1 MRQRFWQ
8 TAKSP
13 VYVILLGGILALC
26 LSSYPVVFLGK
37 SFVSPGY
44 GPQMLYDQL
53 PLVPG
58 YQSTETED
66 LSADAGAMPWQNLPY
81 SRVQS
86 ESIFQ
91 HGEFPLWNRYNSS
104 GVPLFGQ
111 GQSQI
116 LDPLHWI
123 AVVGQGNNWA
133 WDIKFLIS
141 KLIFLLGI
149 GACVF
154 LLTRSRLIAITL
166 MVSSAFIGFY
176 YYRFNHPVFFNLT
189 YASWI
194 IFFYLLW
201 IENIR
206 TVHRLVLSSTL
217 AIPIVGVFL
226 ASVLHLF
233 AGTPKEGA
241 ILFLASHLA
250 GLIGVG
256 LSGFRAADRVR
267 QMGLLLLLWLA
278 IALAAAPHW
287 LTFLETLTVAST
299 AYDNA
304 NCNYS
309 SRLWQFVDTLF
320 LGEKSRPWSQPNINV
335 FIFVAAVHALFGGR
349 TLYKRPEFWLVVVP
363 LAGLLGFAFG
373 LISNELC
380 QKIPFVGRIHHID
393 DAFFTAAIPFA
404 IILAGLGL
412 HRFLQDLSSGPGMVR
427 SLSITLVT
435 AGVLVYWAHKYYDSA
450 GDWLSAAG
458 MLAASGIAGTI
469 LFFLSAPIF
478 LSPRGSNSRTGAIT
492 LTVLFAAAHFYHG
505 LHPETGWK
513 ELDQLIINPTPRA
526 DMLKPSPAV
535 SALGYLLPTN
545 PNFFQEIEC
554 GEALPS
560 DGFEAYVDRYPDLL
574 KAFNRSGTK
583 VKKADWGKGHYC
595 TFGRAEGRMDWERP
609 NSSKIIDSVLALSR
623 STNGRVGEIEK
634 YKNDL
639 ERAIK
644 SSSSYAHVQHH
655 VARFLKGVG
664 AGRWGAGPA
673 RVLGIGRTPMSGFYA
688 FLKLESLNGPD
699 ALMNQK
705 YLEFL
710 DLMGW
715 SRVQGDRWLRT
726 MDSIDARKHSSLL
739 DVLNVGYLMS
749 WKTDLE
755 TMHLV
760 SDYTRYSDISV
771 APQIAGPQKSP
782 HLALARRDF
791 RTDRVACKPRGLEQD
806 GLDDNVFSADIHLP
820 KALLPGAITALR
832 LDRKSPG
839 GVNHT
844 GGNDFVLGV
853 AIGADRSLINRDDG
867 GIELPVSTSSVRLW
881 LFGCADGLDNA
892 DTEYRVRAA
901 FRSEDSALRKLTKVI
916 DLDMKVWERKDAWP
930 RAFFVDDLAKY
941 DSPEALAGFLKESGG
956 LPLAAVMSNEILPPV
971 VDRRVM
977 PANTYKIT
985 NNTTSFDIVAHSAG
999 VIVLSEAHLPGHVH
1013 ATINDE
1019 PADVFVV
1026 NHAFSGIHVS
1036 KPGHYQVSFSYR
1048 PPRWSLSW
1056 FLSVAGC
1063 LLLAVMTYLLRRSKS
1078 VSFSSG
1084 PEDRV
1089 YRENHQNE

>member
-1 MRQRFWQ
+1 MRAGFWQ

-13 VYVILLGGILALC
+13 AFAIVLGGMLALC
-26 LSSYPVVFLGK
+26 LSTYPVIFLGK

-44 GPQMLYDQL
+44 GPGLLYDRL

-81 SRVQS
+81 SRVQF
-86 ESIFQ
+86 ESVFQ

-111 GQSQI
+111 GQSQM

-123 AVVGQGNNWA
+123 AVAGQGNNWA

-154 LLTRSRLIAITL
+154 LLTRSRLITITL
-166 MVSSAFIGFY
+166 MVSSAFIGFFY
-176 YYRFNHPVFFNLT
+176 FRFNHPVFFNLT
-189 YASWI
+189 YASWVL
-194 IFFYLLW
+194 FFYLLW
-201 IENIR
+201 VERIQS
-206 TVHRLVLSSTL
+206 VHRSAVLRTL
-217 AIPIVGVFL
+217 AIPIGGLFL
-226 ASVLHLF
+226 ASVFHLF

-241 ILFLASHLA
+241 VLFLALHVAGLMGVGLA
-250 GLIGVG
+250 GLRV
-256 LSGFRAADRVR
+256 ADGARHI
-267 QMGLLLLLWLA
+267 GLLFLLWVA
-278 IALAAAPHW
+278 VALASTPHW
-287 LTFLETLTVAST
+287 LIFLETLAATST
-299 AYDNA
+299 SYDA
-304 NCNYS
+304 PNCNFY
-309 SRLWQFVDTLF
+309 SRLWQFADTLF
-320 LGEKSRPWSQPNINV
+320 LGAQSRPWSQPNVNV
-335 FIFVAAVHALFGGR
+335 FIFVAAVHALLGGW
-349 TLYKRPEFWLVVVP
+349 TFYKRPEFWMMAVP

-373 LISNELC
+373 LIPNETC
-380 QKIPFVGRIHHID
+380 QKIPFLGVIHHVNHT
-393 DAFFTAAIPFA
+393 FFTAAIPFA
-404 IILAGLGL
+404 LVIAGLGL
-412 HRFLQDLSSGPGMVR
+412 YRVLEDFRLRR
-427 SLSITLVT
+427 SVVLRCCITLAT
-435 AGVLVYWAHKYYDSA
+435 AGVLVFWAFKYYNGA
-450 GDWLSAAG
+450 GDWVSASG
-458 MLAASGIAGTI
+458 MLAASGIAGTV
-469 LFFLSAPIF
+469 LFFLG
-478 LSPRGSNSRTGAIT
+478 LSLFCRSQGPCPRTGTAV
-492 LTVLFAAAHFYHG
+492 LAALFAVAHFYHG

-526 DMLKPSPAV
+526 DLLKPSPAV
-535 SALGYLLPTN
+535 SSLGYLLPAA
-545 PNFFQEIEC
+545 Q
-554 GEALPS
+554 
-560 DGFEAYVDRYPDLL
+560 
-574 KAFNRSGTK
+574 
-583 VKKADWGKGHYC
+583 
-595 TFGRAEGRMDWERP
+595 FG
-609 NSSKIIDSVLALSR
+609 NSSDTV
-623 STNGRVGEIEK
+623 STVISSAQANGARTDLIAEYSDDLKVAIVGAPSFIV
-634 YKNDL
+634 
-639 ERAIK
+639 A
-644 SSSSYAHVQHH
+644 QQH
-655 VARFLKGVG
+655 VANFLRGVG
-664 AGRWGAGPA
+664 ASRWLDNPV
-673 RVLGIGRTPMSGFYA
+673 RVLGIGRTPMSGFNSY
-688 FLKLESLNGPD
+688 LLLESLNGPD
-699 ALMNQK
+699 ALMNPK
-705 YLEFL
+705 YLELL

-715 SRVQGDRWLRT
+715 SRAEGESWLRT

-791 RTDRVACKPRGLEQD
+791 STDRVACKPRGLEQD

-820 KALLPGAITALR
+820 KALLPGAITAIR
-832 LDRKSPG
+832 VERKHPG

-853 AIGADRSLINRDDG
+853 ALGADRSLINRDDG

-881 LFGCADGLDNA
+881 FFGCADGLDNA

-901 FRSEDSALRKLTKVI
+901 FRSEHSALRKLAKVI

-1036 KPGHYQVSFSYR
+1036 EPGHYRVSFSYR
-1048 PPRWSLSW
+1048 PTRWHLSW
-1056 FLSVAGC
+1056 LLFVVGC
-1063 LLLAVMTYLLRRSKS
+1063 LLLVVTTYFLVRPKS
-1078 VSFSSG
+1078 VSFSSD

-1089 YRENHQNE
+1089 YRENYQDQ